1 MQNMIKGNKDS
12 NNYARYFCAKLNQ
25 IPCVKYL
32 TANNRNEKISNY
44 NLIAV

>member
-1 MQNMIKGNKDS
+1 MIKGNKDS

-25 IPCVKYL
+25 IPRVEYL
-32 TANNRNEKISNY
+32 TTNHRNEKIGHY